1 MSAIKNAAIK
11 FAESGM
17 SVIPL
22 GGYGED
28 PPNWLIER
36 CDGDVDKAR
45 EKWPKTPRLKW
56 EEFKTRAATPE
67 EVAAWF
73 KRWPGANFALVTGQ
87 VSGVIAVDVD
97 GHDGA
102 AWAEKNL
109 PRTGI
114 YNQTAKGFHAL
125 FRVNGTPVKNAVRIA
140 PEVDVRGDGG
150 YIVMAPSV
158 HPTGRVYELHNPYF
172 PDKDGWANLAPFSWP
187 TEAPQGHES
196 PSPSHGLE
204 KIGQGGRNDAL
215 TRMAGRWFG
224 KRLDPDEV
232 VLLALAWN
240 RDYCD
245 PPLAEGEVRR
255 TVESIAKRERNKS
268 DGSDKSDKSDGSN
281 SIGQDR
287 TESDGHRTESDN
299 NRTGIGQTRQ
309 DSCRRFDGN
318 LTAEIEEWI
327 KNSTGSFTVADVDRE
342 FGLTMRQD
350 KKRRT
355 DALRACARKN
365 IIQKDRRITGKYHVL
380 ETEAEWI
387 DLTAVDEASFPLE
400 LPLGLTSMVTIPP
413 KAVIVV
419 AGTTNSGKTAFML
432 NALRLNF
439 DQDYGLAYIMSEM
452 GPSEYKQRVRL
463 FGDPVEDWAA
473 RVKAASKSSSFDGI
487 ITHHNPDGLTVVDF
501 LEEID
506 GEYYKIASDI
516 RTMYDA
522 VGNGVV
528 MIGVQKK
535 SGGLYGRGGEATA
548 EKARLYLSIDTMV
561 NRDRCSVCAIR
572 IVKCKNYPDGKNPNG
587 KELHF
592 KIERGHKLTPLSD
605 WMYCNDKQRE
615 QYIKR
620 YEKMLDTADTPH
632 WGDR

>member
-11 FAESGM
+11 FAHAGM

-28 PPNWLIER
+28 PPKWLIER

-87 VSGVIAVDVD
+87 VSGIIAVDVD
-97 GHDGA
+97 GHEGA
-102 AWAEKNL
+102 AWAEANL

-140 PEVDVRGDGG
+140 PQVDVRGDGG

-172 PDKDGWANLAPFSWP
+172 PDKDGWANLAPFHWP
-187 TEAPQGHES
+187 TEAPQGHESPS

-268 DGSDKSDKSDGSN
+268 DGSYESYESYESDASAKIVSN
-281 SIGQDR
+281 R
-287 TESDGHRTESDN
+287 TESYGIVS
-299 NRTGIGQTRQ
+299 NRTGNPTENH
-309 DSCRRFDGN
+309 RRFDGN

-342 FGLTMRQD
+342 FGLTLQAD
-350 KKRRT
+350 KRRRS

-365 IIQKDRRITGKYHVL
+365 KIQKDRRITGKYHVV

-400 LPLGLTSMVTIPP
+400 LPLGLTTMVTIPP

-463 FGDPVEDWAA
+463 FGDPVEDWAS
-473 RVKAASKSSSFDGI
+473 RVKAASKSSGFDGL
-487 ITHHNPDGLTVVDF
+487 ITHHNPNGLTVVDF
-501 LEEID
+501 LEEIE

-522 VGNGVV
+522 LGNGVV
-528 MIGVQKK
+528 MIGIQKK

-592 KIERGHKLTPLSD
+592 KIERGHKLTALSD
-605 WMYCNDKQRE
+605 WIYCNDKQRE

-620 YEKMLDTADTPH
+620 YEKMLDTAGTPH

>member
-1 MSAIKNAAIK
+1 MSAIQDAAIK
-11 FAESGM
+11 FAEAGM

-22 GGYGED
+22 GGYGEN
-28 PPNWLIER
+28 PPKWLVER

-87 VSGVIAVDVD
+87 VSGIIAVDVD
-97 GHDGA
+97 GHEGA
-102 AWAEKNL
+102 AWAEANL

-196 PSPSHGLE
+196 PSPSPGLE

-224 KRLDPDEV
+224 KRLDHEEV
-232 VLLALAWN
+232 LLLALAWN

-400 LPLGLTSMVTIPP
+400 LPLGLTTMVTIPP

-419 AGTTNSGKTAFML
+419 AGTTNSGKTAFFL